1 MNNLITINFADPI
14 REEYNQA
21 IDKTA
26 ALNTIAFKYF
36 KGDRIEAHNY
46 LSENYIDS
54 VEKDYDCS
62 FDCAVFAG
70 TQSNGVLLHHV
81 SCSP

>member
-36 KGDRIEAHNY
+36 KGDRVEAHNY
-46 LSENYIDS
+46 LSDNYIDS
-54 VEKDYDCS
+54 VEKDLPDPL
-62 FDCAVFAG
+62 
-70 TQSNGVLLHHV
+70 TV
-81 SCSP
+81 SYTHLRAHETV

>member
-21 IDKTA
+21 IDKMA

-46 LSENYIDS
+46 LSDNYIDS
-54 VEKDYDCS
+54 VEKDLPNQLMIN
-62 FDCAVFAG
+62 
-70 TQSNGVLLHHV
+70 QSNNQYYQPELI
-81 SCSP
+81 

>member
-46 LSENYIDS
+46 L
-54 VEKDYDCS
+54 C
-62 FDCAVFAG
+62 
-70 TQSNGVLLHHV
+70 LLYT
-81 SCSP
+81 SPSPRDISGSRMPSSD

>member
-46 LSENYIDS
+46 LLNNYIDS
-54 VEKDYDCS
+54 VEKDLPNPLMIN
-62 FDCAVFAG
+62 
-70 TQSNGVLLHHV
+70 QSNNQYYQPELI
-81 SCSP
+81 

>member
-1 MNNLITINFADPI
+1 MNNLITINFTDPI

-36 KGDRIEAHNY
+36 KG
-46 LSENYIDS
+46 
-54 VEKDYDCS
+54 C
-62 FDCAVFAG
+62 
-70 TQSNGVLLHHV
+70 LLYT
-81 SCSP
+81 SPSPRDVP

>member
-46 LSENYIDS
+46 LSDNYI
-54 VEKDYDCS
+54 
-62 FDCAVFAG
+62 AVSY
-70 TQSNGVLLHHV
+70 THLTLPTIYTV
-81 SCSP
+81 

>member
-46 LSENYIDS
+46 LSDNYIDS
-54 VEKDYDCS
+54 VEKDLPKPIND
-62 FDCAVFAG
+62 
-70 TQSNGVLLHHV
+70 QSIE
-81 SCSP
+81 